1 MKLFEKRIRFGLL
14 VVLTAFF
21 LFSCDSLIN
30 KVTGNPDDLPFISGV
45 NHSTDDPLTAGT
57 AVDFT
62 FECDELDAIRVSY
75 QDEEQEIEYE
85 YIRKGADGK
94 FNQTLWIPKKAK
106 KMQFYVVPEGEDIYT
121 EGKWKVRESY
131 TINGNYSFGDFTI
144 PSDEDYAKA
153 WTYRTKEP
161 EAVVKNWI
169 TDTTLEATRKA
180 NPYNY
185 VKDVGDK
192 IKAAAPDDKFM
203 QVKMIHDLLT
213 LLIPYDV
220 VGVNKEPMPP
230 QDYWTVLQN
239 KIGVCQGYALTFN
252 KFCEMMG
259 IDCDYV
265 FGYGR
270 GETHAWDIVKI
281 DGKCYLVDCTLDAGY
296 GAKNDAGVLEYK
308 ERYSTAY
315 LFLQPE
321 LFGYSHWPKYD
332 TEKRQLTSLSVTQE
346 QFKDFVSV
354 SSYFHAITPRNKTLK
369 LGEKSK
375 FQVLTFDDS
384 NIEEVFIG
392 CILEDSGNSYYRI
405 KKEDKTNETFAK
417 TDESIYSLEVT
428 VPEKMT
434 ITKDGQS
441 IESAVKEVKILY
453 KTKSDGKTY
462 YAATYT
468 PAK

>member
-1 MKLFEKRIRFGLL
+1 MKLFEKRIQIVMF
-14 VVLTAFF
+14 VLFSTF
-21 LFSCDSLIN
+21 LFFSCDSLLN
-30 KVTGNPDDLPFISGV
+30 KMTGNEEDLPFISGV
-45 NHSTDDPLTAGT
+45 NHSTDDALTAGS

-121 EGKWKVRESY
+121 EGKWKVRKSY
-131 TINGNYSFGDFTI
+131 TINGNYSFGEFTI
-144 PSDEDYAKA
+144 PGAEDYAKA
-153 WTYRTKEP
+153 WAYRTNEP
-161 EAVVKNWI
+161 EAVVKTWI
-169 TDTTLEATRKA
+169 DDATLEATRKS
-180 NPYNY
+180 NPYKY
-185 VKDVGDK
+185 VKDVSDK
-192 IKAAAPDDKFM
+192 IKAEAPNDKFK
-203 QVKMIHDLLT
+203 QVKMVHDLLA

-281 DGKCYLVDCTLDAGY
+281 DGKCYLVDCTWDAGY
-296 GAKNDAGVLEYK
+296 GAKNDAGVMEYK

-321 LFGYSHWPKYD
+321 LFGYSHWPKYE
-332 TEKRQLTSLSVTQE
+332 TEKRQLTSTAVTYE
-346 QFKDFVSV
+346 EFKDFVGILSV
-354 SSYFHAITPRNKTLK
+354 FHAITPRNKVLK
-369 LGEKSK
+369 AGESYK

-384 NIEEVFIG
+384 DIKDVFIG
-392 CILEDSGNSYYRI
+392 LSN
-405 KKEDKTNETFAK
+405 TNREYVTVKDTEGAKLVFEK
-417 TDESIYSLEVT
+417 TDKSIYTLEVT
-428 VPEKMT
+428 IPERMT
-434 ITKDGQS
+434 SSAGEADVIELKIGYTK
-441 IESAVKEVKILY
+441 
-453 KTKSDGKTY
+453 KSDNNPYLMSSTQ
-462 YAATYT
+462 YT
-468 PAK
+468 VTK

>member
-14 VVLTAFF
+14 VVLTTFF

-30 KVTGNPDDLPFISGV
+30 KATGNQDDLPFISGV
-45 NHSTDDPLTAGT
+45 NHSTDEVLIAGT

-106 KMQFYVVPEGEDIYT
+106 EMQFYVVPEGGDIYT
-121 EGKWKVRESY
+121 EGQWKVRKIY
-131 TINGNYSFGDFTI
+131 KINGNYSFGEFTI
-144 PSDEDYAKA
+144 PGAEDYAKA
-153 WTYRTKEP
+153 WAYRTNEP
-161 EAVVKNWI
+161 EAVVKTWI
-169 TDTTLEATRKA
+169 TDATLEATRKS
-180 NPYNY
+180 NPYKY
-185 VKDVGDK
+185 VKDVSDK
-192 IKAAAPDDKFM
+192 IKAEAPNDKFK
-203 QVKMIHDLLT
+203 QVKMVHDLLA

-230 QDYWTVLQN
+230 QDYWTVL
-239 KIGVCQGYALTFN
+239 KDKVGVCQGYALTFN
-252 KFCEMMG
+252 KFCEMMD

-281 DGKCYLVDCTLDAGY
+281 DGKCYLVDCTWDAGY
-296 GAKNDAGVLEYK
+296 GAKNDAGVMEYK

-321 LFGYSHWPKYD
+321 LFGYSHWPKYE
-332 TEKRQLTSLSVTQE
+332 TEKRQLTSTAVTYD

-354 SSYFHAITPRNKTLK
+354 SYFHAITPRNKTLK
-369 LGEKSK
+369 LGEKNK

-384 NIEEVFIG
+384 DIEEVFIG
-392 CILEDSGNSYYRI
+392 CILEDSSAGYYRI
-405 KKEDKTNETFAK
+405 KKEDKTNDTFVK
-417 TDESIYSLEVT
+417 TDKSIYSSEVT

-434 ITKDGQS
+434 ISKDGQS
-441 IESAVKEVKILY
+441 IESAVKEVRIFY
-453 KTKSDGKTY
+453 KSKADGKSY
-462 YAATYT
+462 SAATYT